1 MISLLSGINIVSIY
15 VLLLN
20 RPYLTDNY
28 FQMIETDCI
37 LFHTS
42 RSVEQLKKPLSHSES
57 YLHEH
62 SGVRKPVGNL
72 SEGLQGRSAK
82 SSRKSQQ
89 ITAGH
94 PKKCRP
100 LG

>member
-1 MISLLSGINIVSIY
+1 MISLLSGINVVSIY

-37 LFHTS
+37 
-42 RSVEQLKKPLSHSES
+42 QLKKPLSHSES

-72 SEGLQGRSAK
+72 SEGLQGHSAK